1 MLLEIQVLVIM
12 SITVKIYGD
21 LRNKI
26 EKEGMENGLP
36 ITLNLEE
43 DKIKSINDVISSL
56 KIKQSDVS
64 HIFVNGSYSGEG
76 TRLKDGD
83 RVGIFPSNMA
93 AMFVEI
99 PDSNSFYITVK
110 LFATLRKYGE
120 AKLRMK
126 VLNGT
131 TLKNIITKMKIP
143 KEEGKLIILVNG
155 IPQWDRD
162 LVVNANDTVAIF
174 PPLAGG

>member
-1 MLLEIQVLVIM
+1 M

-21 LRNKI
+21 LREKI
-26 EKEGMENGLP
+26 EKEGIENGLP
-36 ITLNLEE
+36 ITLNLEQ
-43 DKIKSINDVISSL
+43 DKIKSISDVILTL
-56 KIKQSDVS
+56 KIKQSEIS

-76 TRLKDGD
+76 TKLKDGD

-99 PDSNSFYITVK
+99 PDSNSFYITIK

-120 AKLRMK
+120 AKQTMK

-131 TLKNIITKMKIP
+131 TLKKIISKLKIP

-162 LVVNANDTVAIF
+162 FVVNIEDTIAIF